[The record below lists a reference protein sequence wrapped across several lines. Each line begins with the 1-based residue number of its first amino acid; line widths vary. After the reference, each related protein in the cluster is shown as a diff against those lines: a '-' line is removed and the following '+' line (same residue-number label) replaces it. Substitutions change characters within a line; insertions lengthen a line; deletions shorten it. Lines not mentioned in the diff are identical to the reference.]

1 MALIIS
7 YSTVF
12 TYKKLGMRQEERP
25 LAPSL
30 GHHPSSL
37 SPIFPSFP
45 PPLPPSARVAPKA
58 TAAAIRGADT
68 KPEWDTLRPSVR
80 PSALLPSFRPNQ
92 TAPLTPHRQDW
103 SEISGPSFPSWLHL
117 ISFCCLPRRRTV
129 MVMGAEAAAA
139 MRATGTGVSSSSS
152 CRFALNRQ
160 GGGRI

>member
-1 MALIIS
+1 MRS

-12 TYKKLGMRQEERP
+12 TYKKMGMRQEERP
-25 LAPSL
+25 LARPSPILPQSHLSFLPATPPSL
-30 GHHPSSL
+30 GESRPKSNGGGNPSSGHKTRMGYN
-37 SPIFPSFP
+37 PS
-45 PPLPPSARVAPKA
+45 V
-58 TAAAIRGADT
+58 
-68 KPEWDTLRPSVR
+68 RPSVR
-80 PSALLPSFRPNQ
+80 PSVSPPSFRPNQ